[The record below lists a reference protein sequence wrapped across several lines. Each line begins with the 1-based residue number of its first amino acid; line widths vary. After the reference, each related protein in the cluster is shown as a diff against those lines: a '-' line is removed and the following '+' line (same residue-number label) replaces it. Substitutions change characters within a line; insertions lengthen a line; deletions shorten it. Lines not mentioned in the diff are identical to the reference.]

1 MPAKCTNALHR
12 VATNTN
18 HLYTNNMPNIV
29 ITGGTKGLGRAIAE
43 LFAAKGFDVA
53 ICART
58 EADLRAAEAHW
69 VTHFPN
75 STLLTFPVD
84 MSKKSE
90 VVDFATF
97 VREKFE
103 HLDVLVNN
111 AGLYLP
117 GKVTEEQ
124 EGTLETLIETN
135 LYSAY
140 HTTRGLLPLF
150 KPGSH
155 IFNMCSVASILAY
168 PNGGSYSIAK
178 FALHGLSKALR
189 EELKPKGVK
198 VTAIMP
204 GATWSD
210 SWHGVDLPYERL
222 MQADDIA
229 RTIWG
234 AYDLSPSAV
243 VEEILIRPQL
253 GDL

>member
-1 MPAKCTNALHR
+1 MKKS
-12 VATNTN
+12 
-18 HLYTNNMPNIV
+18 IV
-29 ITGGTKGLGRAIAE
+29 VTGGTKGLGRAIAE
-43 LFAAKGFDVA
+43 LFASKGFDVA
-53 ICART
+53 ISART

-69 VTHFPN
+69 AAHFPD
-75 STLLTFPVD
+75 SRLLAFPAD

-90 VVDFATF
+90 VIEFTVFIKENF
-97 VREKFE
+97 R

-124 EGTLETLIETN
+124 EGSLETLIETN

-140 HTTRGLLPLF
+140 HTTRGVLPLLHS
-150 KPGSH
+150 GSH
-155 IFNMCSVASILAY
+155 VFNMCSVASILAY

-178 FALHGLSKALR
+178 FALHGFSKALR
-189 EELKPKGVK
+189 EELKPEGVK

-210 SWHGVDLPYERL
+210 SWAGVDLPQERL

-229 RTIWG
+229 RVVWG
-234 AYDLSPSAV
+234 AYDLSPAAV